1 MIAYNKTSLHNER
14 IQEQSTTAFENNF
27 ISKDELQNIKLKYP
41 VQFYTPNI
49 FIRIGLFILTLIIL
63 SFSFSLFSLL
73 FLSSLENAWKGLML
87 FFALLTYGC
96 LEFMVQTKHH
106 YKSGVDDAL
115 LWNFAGLLFGSI
127 SLILDAGALTNCI
140 LAFIISFY
148 CSIRFA
154 DRLMST
160 IAFLFF
166 LGILFF
172 LFTDH
177 LGISKAIIPF
187 VLMAASAAVYFVV
200 KNLEKKT
207 NLKNYEHC
215 FTIISIVSLLS
226 FYAAGNYYV
235 VREVNNAMFH
245 LTNDGSLPFGWMF
258 WILTI
263 LIPILYIAR
272 GIQKKDAIFLRVG
285 LLLVAAMIFTIRYY
299 YHQVPNEIFIS
310 ITGFILLVVSYSL
323 IRYLKQ
329 PKYGFTYSDLNKENA
344 FEKLQIES
352 LIISETMGQQAA
364 ATETTKFG
372 GGSFGGGG
380 AGGEF

>member
-1 MIAYNKTSLHNER
+1 MIAYNNTSLHNER

-27 ISKDELQNIKLKYP
+27 ISKEELLAIKNKYP
-41 VQFYTPNI
+41 VPFYTPNI

-73 FLSSLENAWKGLML
+73 FMSSLENAWKGLML
-87 FFALLTYGC
+87 FFALLTYAA

-115 LWNFAGLLFGSI
+115 LWNFAGMLFGSI
-127 SLILDAGALTNCI
+127 SLILDAGALTNCV
-140 LAFIISFY
+140 LVFLISFY

-154 DRLMST
+154 DRFMSVV
-160 IAFLFF
+160 AFLSL

-187 VLMAASAAVYFVV
+187 VLMAASAAVYFLV
-200 KNLEKKT
+200 KNLEKRKSPE
-207 NLKNYEHC
+207 NYEHC
-215 FTIISIVSLLS
+215 FTMISIASLLS

-245 LTNDGSLPFGWMF
+245 LSTDGSLPFGWLF
-258 WILTI
+258 WILTV
-263 LIPILYIAR
+263 LVPILYIAR
-272 GIQKKDAIFLRVG
+272 GIQKKDALFLRVG
-285 LLLVAAMIFTIRYY
+285 LFLIAAMIFTIRNY
-299 YHQVPNEIFIS
+299 YHIIPHEVFMT
-310 ITGFILLVVSYSL
+310 ITGSVLLILSYGL
-323 IRYLKQ
+323 ISYLKQ
-329 PKYGFTYSDLNKENA
+329 PKYGFTYAELNKENKMG
-344 FEKLQIES
+344 KLQIES
-352 LIISETMGQQAA
+352 LIIAETFGQQTKP
-364 ATETTKFG
+364 TETTKFG

>member
-27 ISKDELQNIKLKYP
+27 LSKDELQAIKQKYP

-49 FIRIGLFILTLIIL
+49 FIRIGLFILTGIIV
-63 SFSFSLFSLL
+63 SFSFSLFSLP
-73 FLSSLENAWKGLML
+73 FMSYIENAWKGLLL
-87 FFALLTYGC
+87 FFALLTYAA
-96 LEFMVQTKHH
+96 LEFMVQSKRQ

-115 LWNFAGLLFGSI
+115 LWNFAGMLFGSI
-127 SLILDAGALTNCI
+127 SLILDAGALTNCV

-154 DRLMST
+154 DRIMSVV
-160 IAFLFF
+160 AFLSF
-166 LGILFF
+166 LAILFF

-177 LGISKAIIPF
+177 LGTSKAIIPF

-200 KNLEKKT
+200 KNQEKKES
-207 NLKNYEHC
+207 LQNYEHC
-215 FTIISIVSLLS
+215 FTMLIIVSLLS

-235 VREVNNAMFH
+235 VREVNNALFH
-245 LTNDGSLPFGWMF
+245 LTNDGSLPFGWLF
-258 WILTI
+258 WILTF
-263 LIPILYIAR
+263 LIPMLYIVR
-272 GIQKKDAIFLRVG
+272 GIQKKDAIFLRIG
-285 LLLVAAMIFTIRYY
+285 LLLIAAMIFTVRYY
-299 YHQVPNEIFIS
+299 YHLIPHEVFMT
-310 ITGFILLVVSYSL
+310 ITGFILLFVSYTL
-323 IRYLKQ
+323 IKYLKQ
-329 PKYGFTYSDLNKENA
+329 PKFGFTYAELNKQHA

-352 LIISETMGQQAA
+352 LVIAETMEQQSTPA
-364 ATETTKFG
+364 ETTKFG